1 MGFLDA
7 MSSPVLFSRTF
18 NRAKFLLDQVNISDY
33 QRVQYCLLLMSRFQK
48 IARPQASQSN
58 VDFKVRIYFLI
69 KLFSGWSGTN
79 YFRIH
84 FLPFT
89 RDDRGSCPIYSIPSI
104 FVNNFWWSRILLFC
118 FCSTFCRDLCF
129 FAAWHYKFS
138 VFLYRDTS
146 SVKQMV
152 LQCGYIGCKLDYISC
167 VLFHFWYQALPSQ
180 LNLISCVPIFHS
192 LLDKTRPFAFT
203 TIHLSDLT
211 AAELLPLL

>member
-7 MSSPVLFSRTF
+7 MSSTVLFERTF

-89 RDDRGSCPIYSIPSI
+89 RDDRGSCPKYSIHPIFVTKSLIYQISFFVFFLKFLGPFSI
-104 FVNNFWWSRILLFC
+104 FLYSPFLDLF
-118 FCSTFCRDLCF
+118 F
-129 FAAWHYKFS
+129 F
-138 VFLYRDTS
+138 
-146 SVKQMV
+146 
-152 LQCGYIGCKLDYISC
+152 G
-167 VLFHFWYQALPSQ
+167 
-180 LNLISCVPIFHS
+180 
-192 LLDKTRPFAFT
+192 
-203 TIHLSDLT
+203 
-211 AAELLPLL
+211 